1 MSDVVD
7 IMFDVVTFGINIVP
21 ISYCL
26 SVYGPMQRYFSGS
39 DMTTDGTY
47 AGTWEL
53 VGVVGL
59 CTLEYVLFV
68 LDRSTFKFC
77 LEFSR

>member
-1 MSDVVD
+1 MVAVVD
-7 IMFDVVTFGINIVP
+7 IMFDVVIFGVNIVP

-26 SVYGPMQRYFSGS
+26 SVYGPMQRYFSRS
-39 DMTTDGTY
+39 DVTSEATY

-59 CTLEYVLFV
+59 CGLEYVQSMV
-68 LDRSTFKFC
+68 DGSTRFDIKYTC
-77 LEFSR
+77 